1 MTIADLLHWGR
12 ARLGGGRA
20 GLVDAEVLLSRCT
33 GRCGASLL
41 ADARRRVN
49 LGLVGNFK
57 SLVERR
63 ASGEPVAYL
72 SGQREFWSL
81 ELGITPDV
89 LIPRA
94 ESELLVERVL
104 AHAAR
109 RGRDVTTLLELGTG
123 SGAIALALASEL
135 PHCAVVATDISP
147 AALEVAERNRREL
160 ALGGVEFRLGDWFE
174 AVAARRFDMIVSN
187 PPYLAPDD
195 DHLRQ
200 GDLRFEPKLALVS
213 PPDGLAD
220 LAAIIANAPAALHDG
235 GMLLL
240 EHGHDQ
246 AAAVREMFARAGF
259 ASIASHRDLGGNERI
274 TEGEGEGEGRAA

>member
-12 ARLGGGRA
+12 SRLGGGRA
-20 GLVDAEVLLSRCT
+20 GSVDAEVLLSHST

-41 ADARRRVN
+41 ADARGRVSRN
-49 LGLVGNFK
+49 LVGNFE

-63 ASGEPVAYL
+63 AGGEPVAYL

-104 AHAAR
+104 AHAAH
-109 RGRDVTTLLELGTG
+109 RDVATLLELGTG

-135 PHCAVVATDISP
+135 PRCAIVATDISP
-147 AALEVAERNRREL
+147 AALEVAERNRRKL
-160 ALGGVEFRLGDWFE
+160 ALGNLEFRLGDWFE
-174 AVAARRFDMIVSN
+174 AVPARRFDMIVSN

-195 DHLRQ
+195 RHLRQ
-200 GDLRFEPKLALVS
+200 GDLRFEPQLALVS

-246 AAAVREMFARAGF
+246 AAEVREMFARAGF
-259 ASIASHRDLGGNERI
+259 ASIASHRDLGDNERI
-274 TEGEGEGEGRAA
+274 TEGEGEGEGPAA